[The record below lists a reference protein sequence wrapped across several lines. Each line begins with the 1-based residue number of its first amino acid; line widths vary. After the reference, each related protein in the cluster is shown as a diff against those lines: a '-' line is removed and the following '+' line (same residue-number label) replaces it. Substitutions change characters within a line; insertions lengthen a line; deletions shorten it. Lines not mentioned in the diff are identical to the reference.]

1 MNAQDTL
8 DVSGRLESL
17 ASLESW
23 RAQQTEEGPV
33 SSLVTSSDIP
43 LFCSQLL
50 QRSPWK
56 LSI

>member
-43 LFCSQLL
+43 
-50 QRSPWK
+50 RSA
-56 LSI
+56 LNSFRGHHGS